1 MPVDKKTLD
10 LIELLNQ
17 RIRIQQEQIK
27 LANKMLNNNAKR
39 IKILEIEM
47 DRVKEK

>member
-1 MPVDKKTLD
+1 MDKKTLD

-27 LANKMLNNNAKR
+27 LANKGVNLLGKR
-39 IKILEIEM
+39 VEELERDVICLG
-47 DRVKEK
+47 KGK